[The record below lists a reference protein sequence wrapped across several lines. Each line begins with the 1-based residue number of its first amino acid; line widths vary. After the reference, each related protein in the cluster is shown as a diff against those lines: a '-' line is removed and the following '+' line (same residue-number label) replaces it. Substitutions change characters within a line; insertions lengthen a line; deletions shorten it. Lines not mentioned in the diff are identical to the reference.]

1 MLFYYNIFLIL
12 DIRKSK
18 ISNEYLYIHISE
30 YIYNLQNNTNDID
43 GAIIMIISYQT
54 QMINLKHIPS
64 YIVIIAILT

>member
-1 MLFYYNIFLIL
+1 MNI
-12 DIRKSK
+12 
-18 ISNEYLYIHISE
+18 YIHISE

-43 GAIIMIISYQT
+43 GAIIMIITYSYQT